1 MSERRNCVWVVEVRR
16 KGYFFAWKIA
26 SEGYDKR
33 SMPSICTNHAR
44 MYARILHECTR
55 SPCTNCPKPYIGWG
69 IRAFVRWLFVRIARY
84 RPVTPNFTY

>member
-33 SMPSICTNHAR
+33 SM
-44 MYARILHECTR
+44 
-55 SPCTNCPKPYIGWG
+55 
-69 IRAFVRWLFVRIARY
+69 ARY
-84 RPVTPNFTY
+84 AKQSCEEEWPHRYVYRIVKYEATK